1 MPTESLTDA
10 QKALRS
16 NSDVSGTTMVDVL
29 EGDESEDYIWHY
41 GDFDFAHCDSF
52 VIDFR
57 AFLYDEIGIS
67 AVMQDGDNSIV
78 IVNTD
83 WGIVESDML
92 FHIRYGNI
100 QLGDF
105 DKELTC
111 EFVWEEDTM
120 ITEGQSYTTTLNT
133 VLARLATSAYAR
145 RYVRACAQ
153 NLYNLNASVAA
164 AQAAN

>member
-67 AVMQDGDNSIV
+67 AMMQDGNVATLIL
-78 IVNTD
+78 NTE
-83 WGIVESDML
+83 WGLLEGDML
-92 FHIRYGNI
+92 FHIRYANI

-111 EFVWEEDTM
+111 GFVWEDDPTVP
-120 ITEGQSYTTTLNT
+120 EGPSYTTTLNT
-133 VLARLATSAYAR
+133 VLARLATSAYAG